1 MRETFTAITELVTAL
16 LRGPQPAQPDLDRS
30 LAAATAAHAAA
41 RRALAIAVAEE
52 RREMQRC
59 ETMVVQAAD
68 LEDRAVQAIRAAR
81 DDLAVAASETIAAFR
96 TEIEASQKASSHFA
110 AEVALARNEV
120 NAQRRRL
127 LDLDRGRRLAAV
139 GQALSSVMPGSA
151 ADPLTD
157 AEDALARVNVAN
169 ANARAV
175 RAEMAPPAQRL
186 TALLASE
193 GFGAP
198 LAIRPEDVLARLR
211 SKAAGP
217 VLIETSGSRE
227 HSNR

>member
-1 MRETFTAITELVTAL
+1 MRETFAAIAELVTAL

-30 LAAATAAHAAA
+30 IAAAAAAHAAA

-52 RREMQRC
+52 RRELQRC
-59 ETMVVQAAD
+59 ETMAVQTAD
-68 LEDRAVQAIRAAR
+68 LEERAVQAIRAGR
-81 DDLAVAASETIAAFR
+81 DDLAVAASEAIAALQ

-110 AEVALARNEV
+110 AEVAQARNEV

-127 LDLDRGRRLAAV
+127 SELDRGRRLAAV
-139 GQALSSVMPGSA
+139 GQALNGVARGAA
-151 ADPLTD
+151 ADPLTE
-157 AEDALARVNVAN
+157 AEDALARVNADN

-186 TALLASE
+186 TAQLASE

-198 LAIRPEDVLARLR
+198 LAIRPDDVLARLR
-211 SKAAGP
+211 SRAAGP
-217 VLIETSGSRE
+217 ILIETSGSRE
-227 HSNR
+227 HSTR